1 MFSKSLIA
9 SILGFAAL
17 AGISPLSAG
26 EYSMFN
32 APLPYIDPVPNILP
46 VEPMIDPEP
55 GVEPKEPKSDQPSRS
70 ILPVEPIMEPERND
84 VNPVSVLPPP
94 GSAVFGRPQDQIGR
108 RGREVFSP
116 RGRNV
121 VGDGGG
127 QDEPGGG
134 YFPVEPIIIDPPG
147 NIIPVEPGIDPRRD
161 PMPMV
166 IDSDEPANPPQR
178 PIPELPNPGRR
189 RAGQVPPSM
198 NSKDGVLNQVNRRL
212 VTPIIVPNPLVNQ
225 SARISFQ
232 PDQRLSGNIQFSVY
246 DLAGNAVVNSNL
258 PARRD
263 GIYQVDLGRLAN
275 GIYLLRMSAP
285 GVDAAQK
292 LVVQR

>member
-147 NIIPVEPGIDPRRD
+147 NIIPVEPSPKPI
-161 PMPMV
+161 
-166 IDSDEPANPPQR
+166 SFPA
-178 PIPELPNPGRR
+178 
-189 RAGQVPPSM
+189 
-198 NSKDGVLNQVNRRL
+198 NSKDGVLNQMNRRL

-232 PDQRLSGNIQFSVY
+232 PDQRLSGNIQFSIY